1 MKTHYS
7 VAELLALELEGLPKT
22 QKGLDKFLARNGFE
36 YKEIPSRGKGG
47 MRKEYELPNDLM
59 TLVVLKGIKQ
69 ELNVAEPTMVTK
81 TELSTVIDTQQPTE
95 LMNWQREI
103 AENRLFIVRYLQS
116 QINAGA
122 KKTPAIQTFIEQAYE
137 GALPADI

>member
-1 MKTHYS
+1 MVSRRSIFDWMK
-7 VAELLALELEGLPKT
+7 
-22 QKGLDKFLARNGFE
+22 
-36 YKEIPSRGKGG
+36 
-47 MRKEYELPNDLM
+47 
-59 TLVVLKGIKQ
+59 
-69 ELNVAEPTMVTK
+69 
-81 TELSTVIDTQQPTE
+81 TE